1 MTSIVIQG
9 LYYLM
14 QRMLNSILLHPVYD
28 RRVPAEEANNNELMW
43 SGFEGEKKKQ
53 DKGALREEI
62 NVIAHFDL
70 AFKFSLNAEWN
81 SPPPPWLSI
90 SERMECWPVGR
101 YSMAI
106 ISVKSN
112 KNQAWKGNKPIFL
125 RLCIVLQIYSVL
137 ISYYLVIFTKK
148 NMWPLHSTFSFISA
162 QIAMS
167 SYGN

>member
-70 AFKFSLNAEWN
+70 AFKFSLNDE
-81 SPPPPWLSI
+81 
-90 SERMECWPVGR
+90 
-101 YSMAI
+101 
-106 ISVKSN
+106 
-112 KNQAWKGNKPIFL
+112 
-125 RLCIVLQIYSVL
+125 
-137 ISYYLVIFTKK
+137 
-148 NMWPLHSTFSFISA
+148 
-162 QIAMS
+162 
-167 SYGN
+167 